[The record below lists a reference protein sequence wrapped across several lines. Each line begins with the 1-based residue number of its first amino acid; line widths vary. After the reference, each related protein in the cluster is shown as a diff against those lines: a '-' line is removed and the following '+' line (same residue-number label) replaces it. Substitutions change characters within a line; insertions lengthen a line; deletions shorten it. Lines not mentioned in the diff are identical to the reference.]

1 LATTPI
7 HIVGLGGSLRAGSTT
22 LALLRYAL
30 RAAEAHGAT
39 TELLDL
45 NELPLPLY
53 EPDDP
58 IRTPA
63 VERLLAAARRGDGFI
78 FATAVYHNAL
88 TGAMKNALDY
98 LELLNRDEPA
108 YLTGRP
114 AGLLAGGGGGNPILG
129 INTLEY
135 SMRALR
141 ALVVWPMVAV
151 PRVRR
156 SLAEDGRP
164 TDPQLAER
172 VETLAGEVVRYAALL
187 APARAVR

>member
-1 LATTPI
+1 MASTPI

-22 LALLRYAL
+22 LALLRFAL
-30 RAAEAHGAT
+30 SAAEARGAT
-39 TELLDL
+39 TELIDL
-45 NELPLPLY
+45 RELPLPLY
-53 EPDDP
+53 EPDAP
-58 IRTPA
+58 IRTPE

-78 FATAVYHNAL
+78 FATAVYHNTL

-98 LELLNRDEPA
+98 LELLNRDEPP
-108 YLTGRP
+108 YLSGRP
-114 AGLLAGGGGGNPILG
+114 VGLLAGGGGGNPILG
-129 INTLEY
+129 VNTLEY

-156 SLAEDGRP
+156 SLEEDGRP

-172 VETLAGEVVRYAALL
+172 VEILAGEVVRYATLL